1 MPTSAAMKPHRFGA
15 LTKVSS
21 IGQLPSLFV
30 VVSLLACPRC
40 ARIACQS
47 GNSKIVQLLLSVG
60 ADKNKLDAQGRSP
73 LWSACGARLETDNV
87 NTSFGDHLEA
97 VRLLLEAS
105 AHCDT
110 PDETLGAFGAFG
122 AWPSEAVLAQK
133 DVITP
138 RLYSSS

>member
-1 MPTSAAMKPHRFGA
+1 MKPHRFGA